1 VNRLS
6 VGSWETFRL
15 EVPTSPAPGSVM
27 TAGGAGALVG
37 PRSAAGWVALLLAGL
52 MAVLVRRLRARRPHA
67 SREGLASRVASLSAA
82 SGPRE
87 GLAAPSPVAPPRRPV
102 WLRGLGP
109 RRPGA
114 APWAHAHDHPSTRC
128 TMSRHMT
135 HLEHFQK

>member
-1 VNRLS
+1 MNRLS

-52 MAVLVRRLRARRPHA
+52 AAVLVRRLRARRRHA
-67 SREGLASRVASLSAA
+67 SRESVASRVAALSAA
-82 SGPRE
+82 SRRRE
-87 GLAAPSPVAPPRRPV
+87 GVATPSPVAPPRRPER
-102 WLRGLGP
+102 LHRLAR

-114 APWAHAHDHPSTRC
+114 APWAHAYAHPPTV
-128 TMSRHMT
+128 
-135 HLEHFQK
+135 LPGFQWVAG